1 MKTFFRTVKSA
12 LSSHHFYLDIL
23 KGDKPIGFLYTFIL
37 QGFVALV
44 ITIFLSV
51 GFFAGLPVLRTEAIN
66 AYPADLEFTLK
77 GGQVSINQPS
87 PYFLF
92 EKAVVIDTTAT
103 ADIETLESYKVDA
116 LVTKTAIIS
125 KRDTG
130 KIEIMPLKDLP
141 DFSVDKAKI
150 ISWVEKASAFAP
162 LVPPI
167 LFFSMWLLTT
177 VGIYISSLVYALIV
191 WLVLYLLG
199 HDTSYRNAYSVT
211 LYTRTIP
218 SVLKLPFLPS
228 LLIVVI
234 VTLIAYK
241 KR

>member
-12 LSSHHFYLDIL
+12 LSSRQFYLDIL
-23 KGDKPIGFLYTFIL
+23 KGDKPVGFLYIFIL

-44 ITIFLSV
+44 VTIFLSV
-51 GFFAGLPVLRTEAIN
+51 GFFAGLPALRTEAIN
-66 AYPADLEFTLK
+66 AYPADLELTLK

-92 EKAVVIDTTAT
+92 GKAVVIDTTAT
-103 ADIETLESYKVDA
+103 ANIETLESYKAEA
-116 LVTKTAIIS
+116 LITKTAIIS

-130 KIEIMPLKDLP
+130 KIEIMPLKEIP
-141 DFSVDKAKI
+141 DFSVDKTKV
-150 ISWVEKASAFAP
+150 ISWAEKASAFAP
-162 LVPPI
+162 LVPPV
-167 LFFSMWLLTT
+167 LFFSMWLFTT
-177 VGIYISSLVYALIV
+177 LGLYISSLIYALIV
-191 WLVLYLLG
+191 WLTLYLLG

-211 LYTRTIP
+211 LYTRTVP
-218 SVLKLPFLPS
+218 SVLKLSFLPT

-234 VTLIAYK
+234 ITLIAYK